1 MRYIE
6 RLLCA
11 SAARTCS
18 SYPRGT
24 PVILAGWHP
33 CGLIYGRALTSLGL
47 RWTRRGGAPP
57 FLDRPTVGR
66 SDRHDAPRSTVS
78 PEIYSAPINLPI
90 IRDTNNSSAR
100 HKQRPTAREIL
111 ANTVSLVNLTTIRVS
126 LTLRDYQ
133 RCRNDLDCSWKL
145 LRIRV
150 MNASLNI
157 RTIFHRYRVRNMFL
171 SHQN

>member
-47 RWTRRGGAPP
+47 LAGREEVVHLRSPV
-57 FLDRPTVGR
+57 LDRPTVGR
-66 SDRHDAPRSTVS
+66 TDRHDAPRSTVS

-90 IRDTNNSSAR
+90 IRDTNNIPSAR

-111 ANTVSLVNLTTIRVS
+111 ANISLVNLTIRVS
-126 LTLRDYQ
+126 LTLKHYQ
-133 RCRNDLDCSWKL
+133 RCRLFAETFTY
-145 LRIRV
+145 V
-150 MNASLNI
+150 F
-157 RTIFHRYRVRNMFL
+157 T
-171 SHQN
+171 Q